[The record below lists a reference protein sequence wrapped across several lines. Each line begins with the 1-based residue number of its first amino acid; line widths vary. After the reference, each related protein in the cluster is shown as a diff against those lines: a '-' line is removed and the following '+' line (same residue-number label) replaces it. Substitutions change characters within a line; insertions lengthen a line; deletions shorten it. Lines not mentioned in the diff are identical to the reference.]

1 MDKMV
6 YIVEVTSYD
15 VVNRKEVSDPA
26 VAFNTVE
33 DAREYCNR
41 EADSIGKVIEW
52 IDEDF
57 LGFTG
62 DDESYTEYSIR
73 HAKFM

>member
-6 YIVEVTSYD
+6 YIVEVTSVD
-15 VVNRKEVSDPA
+15 VINRKEVSDPA
-26 VAFNTVE
+26 IAFNTVE

-41 EADSIGKVIEW
+41 EAASIGKKIEW
-52 IDEDF
+52 IDDDF

>member
-6 YIVEVTSYD
+6 YIVEITSYD

-26 VAFNTVE
+26 VAFRSI
-33 DAREYCNR
+33 DAAREYCTR

-52 IDEDF
+52 VDSDF

>member
-6 YIVEVTSYD
+6 YIVEITSYD

-41 EADSIGKVIEW
+41 EADSIGKKIEW
-52 IDEDF
+52 IDDDF

-62 DDESYTEYSIR
+62 DDESYTEFAIR

>member
-1 MDKMV
+1 MNKTV

-15 VVNRKEVSDPA
+15 VVNRRAIGDPA
-26 VAFNTVE
+26 VAFDTVE

-41 EADSIGKVIEW
+41 KADSIGKVIEW
-52 IDEDF
+52 MDEDF

-62 DDESYTEYSIR
+62 DDKSYTEYLIR